1 MFKSFVKI
9 LLGFLGLS
17 GSAQIHSSKLKIK
30 QIIENKDY
38 KRYILIKGEKLQSVE
53 QILQE
58 YVEIFAGNERFKLKV
73 EKTEIKS
80 WVIIKLDDSSLS
92 PHYYHNLVYWFLGNP
107 PDDNNF
113 ADESIGISIN
123 KNDNLSY
130 VVYNDYALRQ
140 EIASDDDLFGITKE
154 NQKFLLNVPFQ
165 KIKSLNTN
173 FILEFDKFLKNKGID
188 LNEIDKKDLVWKEI
202 KIELN

>member
-17 GSAQIHSSKLKIK
+17 GSAQIHSSELKIN